1 MVRKGGMGQWGGG
14 GGGGEGGR
22 ERWRE
27 VGGLCHH
34 DRGHCVRDHRLYIL
48 PTQL

>member
-1 MVRKGGMGQWGGG
+1 MGEEEEEEKKWG
-14 GGGGEGGR
+14 ERGR

-34 DRGHCVRDHRLYIL
+34 DCGHCVRDHRLHIL